1 MVEDSIYAAINGHQT
16 QWSQEYRFL
25 KKNGDYVYVLDR
37 GYILHN
43 EYGTPYRMLGSML
56 DISGRKKA
64 EQEIAKAKQLL
75 EVKVA
80 ERTLQLQQLNEAL
93 ETSNHDLQQF
103 ASIASH
109 DLQEPLRKIHMFT
122 RHIAEQHEDSMPE
135 EAKTYFHKI
144 IRSTD
149 RMRSLVIDI
158 LNFSRLSA
166 EKFYFRRTD
175 MNRLLQDILED
186 FEVTIKEK
194 QAEIIVPDMPV
205 LDIMPGQFRQVLHN
219 LLSNALKFTRPGIP
233 PVIRFEVARL
243 AERSFDSPKTPD
255 GPWCLISVQDNG
267 IGFEEQFAA
276 TIFKLFQRLHSKDKF
291 EGTGIGLAITKKVI
305 ERHDGLITVHS
316 REGEGARFD
325 ILIPVFHL

>member
-1 MVEDSIYAAINGHQT
+1 
-16 QWSQEYRFL
+16 
-25 KKNGDYVYVLDR
+25 
-37 GYILHN
+37 
-43 EYGTPYRMLGSML
+43 ML
-56 DISGRKKA
+56 DISDRKAA
-64 EQEIAKAKQLL
+64 EQEIARSKQLL
-75 EVKVA
+75 EAKVA
-80 ERTLQLQQLNEAL
+80 ERTLQLQQLNDAL

-122 RHIAEQHEDSMPE
+122 RHIAEQYDDALPA
-135 EAKTYFHKI
+135 EAREYFRKI
-144 IRSTD
+144 TRSTE

-175 MNRLLQDILED
+175 MNRLLLDILED
-186 FEVTIKEK
+186 FEVTIREK
-194 QAEIIVPDMPV
+194 NAEVIVPDMPE

-219 LLSNALKFTRPGIP
+219 LLSNALKFTRPGVP
-233 PVIRFEVARL
+233 PVIKFEAARL
-243 AERSFDSPKTPD
+243 AERSFDSPRTPD
-255 GPWCLISVQDNG
+255 GNWCLISVQDNG

-305 ERHDGLITVHS
+305 ERHDGMITVHS
-316 REGEGARFD
+316 REGVGTRFD
-325 ILIPVFHL
+325 IVIPVHHL